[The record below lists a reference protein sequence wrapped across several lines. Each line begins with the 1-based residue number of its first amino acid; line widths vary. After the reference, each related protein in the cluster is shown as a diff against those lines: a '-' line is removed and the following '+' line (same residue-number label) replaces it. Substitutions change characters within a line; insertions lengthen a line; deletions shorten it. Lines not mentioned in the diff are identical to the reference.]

1 MYSHRFQ
8 VHELELVTD
17 TGDDSG
23 LASIGVPP
31 PSRRVRHVLSA
42 HVGHEGVQVGTLG
55 QPVVSTQADLG
66 QLALGLTVEGRA
78 GVVNSCQ
85 QLQGR
90 RQGVG
95 GTQFIGINLL
105 CAAQGLRSQS
115 GREVV
120 FRSCLTR
127 E

>member
-1 MYSHRFQ
+1 
-8 VHELELVTD
+8 LAGIGTGCAAGD
-17 TGDDSG
+17 T
-23 LASIGVPP
+23 
-31 PSRRVRHVLSA
+31 RVLDVGST

-66 QLALGLTVEGRA
+66 QLALAVDAVEGRA

-95 GTQFIGINLL
+95 GTDFIGINLL
-105 CAAQGLRSQS
+105 CVGQGCGSN
-115 GREVV
+115 GRGA
-120 FRSCLTR
+120 LDLA
-127 E
+127 